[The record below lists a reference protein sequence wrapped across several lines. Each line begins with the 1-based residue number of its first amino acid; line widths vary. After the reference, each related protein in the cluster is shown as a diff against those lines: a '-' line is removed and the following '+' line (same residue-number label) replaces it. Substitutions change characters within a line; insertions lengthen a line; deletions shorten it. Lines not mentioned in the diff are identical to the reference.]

1 MPLQKNTFVPG
12 INREGTAY
20 DNEGGWFDCNLI
32 RFRAGRPEKFG
43 GWGKLLSA
51 TYQGTARALHNF
63 ISLAGT
69 KYLGIGTHF
78 KYYIVE
84 NNDAFND
91 ITPIRKT
98 VGAGQT
104 DTTAT
109 TFAKVGN
116 DDATITV
123 TNNSH
128 GAVQNDFVTFSGAAS
143 LGGNIT
149 AAVLNQ
155 EYQIATVT
163 DGNTYTI
170 EAKDTSGNTVL
181 ANSSDSGTGGGSVV
195 STYQINTGLDVFV
208 SSTGWGANS
217 WGSSGWGS
225 TTPLSSSN
233 QLRIYTHDNYGEDL
247 IFNVRAGGIYRW
259 VENNGTGTR
268 ATELSAATGANQ
280 VPTAALQ
287 VLTSEVDRHLI
298 VLGADPLNTSNVRTG
313 SVDPMLVAFSDQ
325 ENPLDFETKATNSAG
340 ELRLSSGSLIVGAV
354 KSRQETVIFTDTSV
368 YSMQFIGPPF
378 TFGLNLINES
388 TGLIGPKAAV
398 TAPNGVYYMSYD
410 SFYIYNG
417 SVQQIPCTVRNYVFS
432 DINQAQAY
440 KINAFT
446 NNKHSEVGWFYPSAS
461 STEIDR
467 YVIYNYAESVWYYG
481 QLSRT
486 AWLDSNIESYPQAV
500 SGGYLYEHEKG
511 FDNDG
516 AEMTGVFIESSDFDL
531 GDGDSFA
538 FLRRIIPDVK
548 FLDDD
553 SSSNVNI
560 VTKTRNFPGDSL
572 TTDSTATVTP
582 STQQE
587 HMRARGRQA
596 AVRIASNDGDSG
608 NVGVGWRLGAL
619 RYDIRPDGKK

>member
-1 MPLQKNTFVPG
+1 MPLQKTTFNPG

-20 DNEGGWFDCNLI
+20 DNEGGWFDCNLV

-43 GWGKLLSA
+43 GWSKLLSA
-51 TYQGTARALHNF
+51 TYEGTARALHNF

-69 KYLGIGTHF
+69 KYLGMGTHL

-91 ITPIRKT
+91 VTPIRNT
-98 VGAGQT
+98 TGNNEIAFSASNGSSTLTIT
-104 DTTAT
+104 DT
-109 TFAKVGN
+109 
-116 DDATITV
+116 
-123 TNNSH
+123 SH
-128 GAVQNDFVTFSGAAS
+128 GAVQNDFVTFSGAVS

-163 DGNTYTI
+163 DGNTYTVT
-170 EAKDTSGNTVL
+170 AKDTSGSTVT
-181 ANSSDSGTGGGSVV
+181 ANGSDTGNGQGTVV
-195 STYQINTGLDVFV
+195 GAYQINTGLDAYV

-225 TTPLSSSN
+225 TTPLSAAN

-259 VENNGTGTR
+259 IENNGTGTR

-287 VLTSEVDRHLI
+287 VLTSETDRHLI

-313 SVDPMLVAFSDQ
+313 SVDPMLIAFSDQ
-325 ENPLDFETKATNSAG
+325 ENPLDFETRTTNSAG
-340 ELRLSSGSLIVGAV
+340 ELRLSSGSLIIGAV
-354 KSRQETVIFTDTSV
+354 KSRQEIVIFTDTSV

-398 TAPNGVYYMSYD
+398 TGPNGVYYMSYD
-410 SFYIYNG
+410 AFYLYNG
-417 SVQQIPCTVRNYVFS
+417 SVQQLPCSVRNYVFS
-432 DINQAQAY
+432 DINQGQAY

-461 STEIDR
+461 SSEVDR
-467 YVIYNYAESVWYYG
+467 YVIYNYLERVWYYG

-500 SGGYLYEHEKG
+500 SGGYLYEQEKG

-516 AEMTGVFIESSDFDL
+516 SEMTGVFIESSDFDL

-538 FLRRIIPDVK
+538 FLRRLIPDIK

-553 SSSNVNI
+553 ASSNVNI

-572 TTDSTATVTP
+572 TTDNTATVTP

>member
-1 MPLQKNTFVPG
+1 MPLQKTTFNPG

-20 DNEGGWFDCNLI
+20 DNEGGWFDCNLV

-43 GWGKLLSA
+43 GWSKLLSA

-69 KYLGIGTHF
+69 KYLGIGTHL

-91 ITPIRKT
+91 VTPIRNT
-98 VGAGQT
+98 TGNNEIAFSASNGSSTLTIT
-104 DTTAT
+104 DT
-109 TFAKVGN
+109 
-116 DDATITV
+116 
-123 TNNSH
+123 SH
-128 GAVQNDFVTFSGAAS
+128 GAVQNDFVTFSGAVS

-163 DGNTYTI
+163 DGNTYTVV
-170 EAKDTSGNTVL
+170 AKDTSGSTVT
-181 ANSSDSGTGGGSVV
+181 ANGSDTGNGQGTVV
-195 STYQINTGLDVFV
+195 GAYQINTGLDAYV

-225 TTPLSSSN
+225 TTPLSAAN

-247 IFNVRAGGIYRW
+247 IFNVRAGGVYRW
-259 VENNGTGTR
+259 IENNGTGTR
-268 ATELSAATGANQ
+268 ATALSDATGANQ

-287 VLTSEVDRHLI
+287 VLTSETDRHLI

-313 SVDPMLVAFSDQ
+313 SVDPMLIAFSDQ
-325 ENPLDFETKATNSAG
+325 ENPLDFETRTTNSAG
-340 ELRLSSGSLIVGAV
+340 ELRLSSGSLIIGAV
-354 KSRQETVIFTDTSV
+354 KSRQEIVIFTDTSV

-398 TAPNGVYYMSYD
+398 TGPNGVYYMSYD
-410 SFYIYNG
+410 AFYLYNG
-417 SVQQIPCTVRNYVFS
+417 SVQQLPCSVRNYVFS
-432 DINQAQAY
+432 DINQGQAY

-461 STEIDR
+461 SSEVDR
-467 YVIYNYAESVWYYG
+467 YVIYNYLEKVWYYG
-481 QLSRT
+481 QISRT

-500 SGGYLYEHEKG
+500 SGGYLYEQEKG

-516 AEMTGVFIESSDFDL
+516 SEMTGVFIESSDFDL

-538 FLRRIIPDVK
+538 FLRRLIPDVK

-553 SSSNVNI
+553 ASSNVNI
-560 VTKTRNFPGDSL
+560 VTKTRNFPGASL
-572 TTDSTATVTP
+572 TTDNTATVTP

>member
-1 MPLQKNTFVPG
+1 MPLQKTTFNPG

-20 DNEGGWFDCNLI
+20 DNEGGWFDCNLV

-43 GWGKLLSA
+43 GWSKLLSA
-51 TYQGTARALHNF
+51 AYQGTARALHNF

-69 KYLGIGTHF
+69 KYLGMGTHL

-91 ITPIRKT
+91 ITPIRNT
-98 VGAGQT
+98 TGNNEIAFSASNGSSTLTIT
-104 DTTAT
+104 DT
-109 TFAKVGN
+109 
-116 DDATITV
+116 
-123 TNNSH
+123 SH
-128 GAVQNDFVTFSGAAS
+128 GAVQNDFVTFSGAVS

-163 DGNTYTI
+163 DGNTYTVV
-170 EAKDTSGNTVL
+170 AKDTSGSTVT
-181 ANSSDSGTGGGSVV
+181 ANGSDTGNGQGTVV
-195 STYQINTGLDVFV
+195 GAYQINTGLDAYV

-225 TTPLSSSN
+225 TTPLSASN

-247 IFNVRAGGIYRW
+247 IFNVRAVRYLSLDRKQRH
-259 VENNGTGTR
+259 GTR

-287 VLTSEVDRHLI
+287 VLTSETDRHLI

-313 SVDPMLVAFSDQ
+313 TVDPMLIAFSDQ
-325 ENPLDFETKATNSAG
+325 ENPLDFETRTTNSAG

-354 KSRQETVIFTDTSV
+354 KSRQEIVIFTDTSV

-398 TAPNGVYYMSYD
+398 TGPNGVYYMSYD
-410 SFYIYNG
+410 AFYLYNG
-417 SVQQIPCTVRNYVFS
+417 SVQQLPCSVRNYVFS
-432 DINQAQAY
+432 DINQGQAY

-461 STEIDR
+461 ASEVDR
-467 YVIYNYAESVWYYG
+467 YVIYNYLEKVWYYG

-500 SGGYLYEHEKG
+500 SGGYLYEQEKG

-516 AEMTGVFIESSDFDL
+516 SEMTGVFIESSDFDL

-538 FLRRIIPDVK
+538 FLRRLIPDVK

-572 TTDSTATVTP
+572 TTDNTATVTP

-596 AVRIASNDGDSG
+596 AVRIASNDGNSG